1 MFNVSSAQMYAWIAE
16 FFWPF
21 FRILAL
27 IMSAP
32 LFGATGV
39 SASTKIGIAIVL
51 TIIIAPILPAMPD
64 IQPASAQGMLIMA
77 QQLLIGFA
85 LGFAIRLVFTAME
98 MAGHIAGLQMGLGFA
113 SFFDPQNSTQVPL
126 MGQFIGVM
134 TMLLFVTLN
143 GHLMMIATLV
153 ESFHT
158 LPIGSSM
165 AGQSLYALV
174 DTGKNVF
181 SWGVQMSLPVIAA
194 LTLVNVGLGV
204 LTRAAPQLNIFAVG
218 FPLTLGAGFLI
229 LAISVPYF
237 LPLFNGMMEESI
249 DTMLRLAQPAP
260 VTSVVH

>member
-1 MFNVSSAQMYAWIAE
+1 MLNISSLQMHQWIVE

-27 IMSAP
+27 VFAAP
-32 LFGATGV
+32 LFGASGV
-39 SASTKIGIAIVL
+39 PAGVKIGISFVL
-51 TIIIAPILPAMPD
+51 TIIVAPLLPAMPN
-64 IQPASAQGMLIMA
+64 IPPASAQGMLILA
-77 QQLLIGFA
+77 QQLLVGAA

-113 SFFDPQNSTQVPL
+113 SFFDPQNSAQVPL
-126 MGQFIGVM
+126 LGQFIGVM

-153 ESFHT
+153 ESFNT

-165 AGQSLYALV
+165 AGQSFFALV
-174 DTGKNVF
+174 IAGNNIFT
-181 SWGVQMSLPVIAA
+181 WGIQMSLPVIAA
-194 LTLVNVGLGV
+194 LMLVNVALGV

-218 FPLTLGAGFLI
+218 FPLTLGVGFVI

-237 LPLFNGMMEESI
+237 LPLFNGMMEQSI
-249 DTMLRLAQPAP
+249 DTMLRLAKPTP
-260 VTSVVH
+260 